1 MPVIVQGSKVWGEV
15 RPVHEAVRGH
25 QEIPRRA
32 WGVAQFEDLSANTKN
47 PHTSQRGWR
56 ESAVPREMG
65 VRAGELL
72 EKFKGR

>member
-15 RPVHEAVRGH
+15 RPVHEAVREH
-25 QEIPRRA
+25 QEIPRKDR
-32 WGVAQFEDLSANTKN
+32 GVDQFEDLSANTKN
-47 PHTSQRGWR
+47 LHTSQRGWL

-65 VRAGELL
+65 VGAGELL